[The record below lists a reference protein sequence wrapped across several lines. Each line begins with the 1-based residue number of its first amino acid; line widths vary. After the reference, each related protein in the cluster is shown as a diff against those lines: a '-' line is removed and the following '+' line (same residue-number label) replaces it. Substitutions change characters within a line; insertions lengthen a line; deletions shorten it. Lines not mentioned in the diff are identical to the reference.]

1 MERTPMNNTLLKLYV
16 MFQDLM
22 NREEGQDLVEYAL
35 IIALVSIALVVSLN
49 SLTTAITGVFTTISG
64 KL

>member
-1 MERTPMNNTLLKLYV
+1 MNNTLLKLYV

>member
-1 MERTPMNNTLLKLYV
+1 MNNTLLKLYV

-35 IIALVSIALVVSLN
+35 IIALVSIALVVSL
-49 SLTTAITGVFTTISG
+49 STLTNAVSSVFAKISSQ
-64 KL
+64 LA